1 MPQRAVS
8 DLSLIIFNQAE
19 EALNAMV
26 VLYKKA
32 LQVKSTILC
41 LPYACAAA
49 DPTLLMKERSRERQR
64 DAVFPQHV

>member
-1 MPQRAVS
+1 
-8 DLSLIIFNQAE
+8 
-19 EALNAMV
+19 MV

-49 DPTLLMKERSRERQR
+49 DPTLLMKERARERQR